1 MLAVLSVVLFV
12 AVVSRFDYSSSSLV
26 KREFGIVFRFPRFE
40 RLCIYNIAADDNITG
55 FVDLSPLH
63 AYVFLISIECCDSW
77 IN

>member
-12 AVVSRFDYSSSSLV
+12 VVSRFEYSSNYLV
-26 KREFGIVFRFPRFE
+26 KREFGIVFRYPRFD

-63 AYVFLISIECCDSW
+63 TYVFLISIVCCDSW